1 MIAIVSPFVI
11 GLYDLSPEAVD
22 ATTQMMHAMSLL
34 MVFQAIQSVMS
45 KGVLRGGGDT
55 RFLMAADLIFLWGL
69 NIPLGYL
76 AGLCWGWTPFWVFV
90 CLKLDTI
97 CKTFLC
103 LWRMVR
109 GRWVRDVNRS
119 T

>member
-1 MIAIVSPFVI
+1 M
-11 GLYDLSPEAVD
+11 D
-22 ATTQMMHAMSLL
+22 ATIQMMHAMSLS
-34 MVFQAIQSVMS
+34 MVFQAVQSVMS

-76 AGLCWGWTPFWVFV
+76 AGLRWGWTPFWVFV

-109 GRWVRDVNRS
+109 GHWVRDVNRS